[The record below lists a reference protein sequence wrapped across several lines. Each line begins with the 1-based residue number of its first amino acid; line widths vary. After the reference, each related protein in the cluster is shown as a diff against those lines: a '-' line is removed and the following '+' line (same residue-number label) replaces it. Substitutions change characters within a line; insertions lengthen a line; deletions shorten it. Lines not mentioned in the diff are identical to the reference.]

1 MSIMSSPAFREIQYF
16 RHPLV
21 IGVVGLIALLSWF
34 ALVQQ
39 ILFGM
44 PFGEN
49 PAPDLGIWV
58 IWAVFGVGLPAW
70 LFSLRL
76 ETVVEDRTLRYR
88 FFPLHPGWKEIPL
101 EHVAGAVAVTYRPF
115 REYGGWGIRF
125 GRQGIAYTVSGDRGV
140 LVRLRNG
147 RSFLL
152 GSRRAESLEI
162 MLGKKDRDE
171 RIAKTEF
178 RFNEI

>member
-16 RHPLV
+16 RHTLV
-21 IGVVGLIALLSWF
+21 IGVVGLIALLSWS
-34 ALVQQ
+34 ALVLQVV
-39 ILFGM
+39 LGV

-49 PAPDLGIWV
+49 PAPDLGIWA
-58 IWAVFGVGLPAW
+58 IWVVFGIGLPAW
-70 LFSLRL
+70 FFSLRL
-76 ETVVEDRTLRYR
+76 ETVVEDGTLRYR
-88 FFPLHPGWKEIPL
+88 FFPLHPGWKVIPL

-152 GSRRAESLEI
+152 GSKRPESLEI
-162 MLGKKDRDE
+162 ILGRRE
-171 RIAKTEF
+171 REERVTKMEL
-178 RFNEI
+178 RFKEI